1 MMRRTERGEGERG
14 LRFAGGGGDQNQRKI
29 NMNKNEIRCNVSG
42 PKNKEEKYIIYH
54 RIIGI
59 SRQPN
64 QGAVD
69 DYFLPYHPKWWKRR
83 GNYQPAAD
91 CWVGI
96 LMVIIAALMVY
107 LPALSFPLSGPIS
120 QASVQINGAFSAL
133 PFYHC
138 SESTQGE
145 RISKILKYC
154 INHNFR

>member
-1 MMRRTERGEGERG
+1 MESDVTFQGR
-14 LRFAGGGGDQNQRKI
+14 
-29 NMNKNEIRCNVSG
+29 
-42 PKNKEEKYIIYH
+42 KNKEEKYIIYH
-54 RIIGI
+54 CIIGI

-107 LPALSFPLSGPIS
+107 LPTLSFPLSGPIS
-120 QASVQINGAFSAL
+120 QASVQINGAFSAR